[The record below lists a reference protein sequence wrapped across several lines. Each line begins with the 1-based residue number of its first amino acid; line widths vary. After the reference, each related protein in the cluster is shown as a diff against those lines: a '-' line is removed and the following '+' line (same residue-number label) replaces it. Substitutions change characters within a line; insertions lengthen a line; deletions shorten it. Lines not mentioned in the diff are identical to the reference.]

1 MERRRRVYRYEKEG
15 KRGREQEAA
24 KEDAKKEKTTVRDG
38 GG

>member
-1 MERRRRVYRYEKEG
+1 MRIQVYEKEG
-15 KRGREQEAA
+15 KRRGREQEAA